1 MTELEAFE
9 LFRPHGEQNFFLCAR
24 KKSIGISKDAFF
36 AMGSPEYA
44 LVFFDDVKKRIM
56 VKAVNQNYE
65 NAIKIIRHSAGGTHK
80 SSNMAFCCKGLCLKM
95 IELFGISNRKES
107 SAKKSCPCFNTIK
120 TKSTPFIEMRIKN

>member
-1 MTELEAFE
+1 MTELQAFE
-9 LFRPHGEQNFFLCAR
+9 LFKPHGEQNFFLCAR
-24 KKSIGISKDAFF
+24 QKSIGISKDAFF

-56 VKAVNQNYE
+56 VKAVNQNYD

-95 IELFGISNRKES
+95 IELFGVSNRVYGHLVSDGVMVFDKVED
-107 SAKKSCPCFNTIK
+107 ACQKKRTRSL
-120 TKSTPFIEMRIKN
+120 

>member
-1 MTELEAFE
+1 MTELQAFE
-9 LFRPHGEQNFFLCAR
+9 LFKPHGEQNFFLCAR

-56 VKAVNQNYE
+56 IKAVNQNYE

-80 SSNMAFCCKGLCLKM
+80 TSNMAFCCKGLCLKM
-95 IELFGISNRKES
+95 IELFGVSVRVYGHLVSDGVMVFDKPED
-107 SAKKSCPCFNTIK
+107 ACQKKRTRSL
-120 TKSTPFIEMRIKN
+120 